1 MPAAVVSAKQMS
13 SLRHAVRSI
22 VRRAMP
28 HSFDAD
34 RESPVFDQLRNI
46 HRLAPERSGHA
57 SVEHV
62 RHQLYVARDRHSRT
76 DVLIKTTTKPG
87 LIYQQNLVNEIA
99 SLSTINQELPE
110 SRCFPFLQAHGRLRD
125 GRVYL
130 IMSLFD
136 EYPLATAIT
145 AERVPARLVGT
156 LMTTIEIA
164 RALAQIH
171 RIGIFHVD
179 LNPMNVLHRMEKGHP
194 VIRIVD
200 FESSYEI
207 ARHSAGETHN
217 PSTTSGYSAPE
228 VTRYQSAAVHPPD
241 ARADVYSLGAV
252 LYTMLAG
259 FDWTWHSDVGAAV
272 ERDRELD
279 PELADILRSAV
290 ASDPQG
296 RYGSMHALHDAVA
309 AYLERIWPGRSW

>member
-1 MPAAVVSAKQMS
+1 MPL
-13 SLRHAVRSI
+13 SL
-22 VRRAMP
+22 
-28 HSFDAD
+28 DAD

-62 RHQLYVARDRHSRT
+62 RHQLYVARDRQSRT

-99 SLSTINQELPE
+99 SLSTINQALPE
-110 SRCFPFLQAHGRLRD
+110 SRYFPFLQSHGRLRD
-125 GRVYL
+125 GSVYL
-130 IMSLFD
+130 VMSLFD

-200 FESSYEI
+200 FESSYEV
-207 ARHSAGETHN
+207 ARHSAGEAYN

-228 VTRYQSAAVHPPD
+228 VPRHLPEPEHPPD

-272 ERDRELD
+272 ERDRDLD
-279 PELADILRSAV
+279 PELTAILRTAV
-290 ASDPQG
+290 ESDPKS
-296 RYGSMHALHDAVA
+296 RYASIQEFHDAVV

>member
-1 MPAAVVSAKQMS
+1 MP
-13 SLRHAVRSI
+13 R
-22 VRRAMP
+22 
-28 HSFDAD
+28 SFDVD
-34 RESPVFDQLRNI
+34 RESPLFDQLRNI

-57 SVEHV
+57 SIEHV
-62 RHQLYVARDRHSRT
+62 RHQLYVARDRDSRT

-99 SLSTINQELPE
+99 SLSTINQALPE
-110 SRCFPFLQAHGRLRD
+110 SRYFPFLQTHGHLRD

-130 IMSLFD
+130 VMSLFD

-145 AERVPARLVGT
+145 VERVPARLVGS
-156 LMTTIEIA
+156 LMTTIEVA
-164 RALAQIH
+164 SALAQLH
-171 RIGIFHVD
+171 RIGVFHID
-179 LNPMNVLHRMEKGHP
+179 LNPMNVLRRMEQGHP

-200 FESSYEI
+200 FESSYEVK
-207 ARHSAGETHN
+207 RHSAGETYN

-228 VTRYQSAAVHPPD
+228 VSRHQSEGVHRPD

-259 FDWTWHSDVGAAV
+259 FDWTWHSNVGTAI

-279 PELADILRSAV
+279 PELAGILRSAV
-290 ASDPQG
+290 ASDPQD
-296 RYGSMHALHDAVA
+296 RYRSIQELRDAVA

>member
-1 MPAAVVSAKQMS
+1 MPPA
-13 SLRHAVRSI
+13 
-22 VRRAMP
+22 
-28 HSFDAD
+28 FDVD
-34 RESPVFDQLRNI
+34 RESPLFHQLRNI

-76 DVLIKTTTKPG
+76 DVLIKTATKAG

-99 SLSTINQELPE
+99 SLSTINQALPE
-110 SRCFPFLQAHGRLRD
+110 SRYFPFLQTHGHLRD
-125 GRVYL
+125 GRVFL

-136 EYPLATAIT
+136 EYPLATSIT
-145 AERVPARLVGT
+145 VERVPARLVGS
-156 LMTTIEIA
+156 LMTTIEVA
-164 RALAQIH
+164 RALAQLH
-171 RIGIFHVD
+171 RIGIFHID
-179 LNPMNVLHRMEKGHP
+179 LNPMNVLHRTAKGHP
-194 VIRIVD
+194 VIRLVD
-200 FESSYEI
+200 FESSYQVT
-207 ARHSAGETHN
+207 RHSAGETYN
-217 PSTTSGYSAPE
+217 PSTTPGYSAPE
-228 VTRYQSAAVHPPD
+228 VSRLQSDAVHPPD

-290 ASDPQG
+290 ASDPQD
-296 RYGSMHALHDAVA
+296 RYKSMQELQDAVA